1 MNFFS
6 QDTVRSSIQSA
17 GVDLNSLSTTGGAV
31 AKSANE
37 AAAAA
42 APAVLSF
49 VEFLTTT
56 DPLTLGEYTL
66 AFLGVYY
73 LSPPL
78 LRAVF
83 K

>member
-1 MNFFS
+1 M
-6 QDTVRSSIQSA
+6 RSSIQSA

-31 AKSANE
+31 AKSAEE

-49 VEFLTTT
+49 VEFLTTS